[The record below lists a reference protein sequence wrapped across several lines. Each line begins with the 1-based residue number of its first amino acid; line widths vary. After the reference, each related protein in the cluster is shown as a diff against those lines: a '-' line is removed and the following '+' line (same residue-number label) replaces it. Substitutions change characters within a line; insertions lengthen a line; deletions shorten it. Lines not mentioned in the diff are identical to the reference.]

1 MVRLSLKSRKQQ
13 NQMEHNHYHAFSLQ
27 PSSLKSYNLSSS
39 PLKLRWH
46 RLGLDS
52 YPLPRSDTQSCYQ
65 PISEPQETRKCDE
78 SYDSF
83 GKSFS
88 PSPLL
93 TFLHNIVVPEPG
105 LDLLILV
112 AVIIVT
118 RFPSPSS
125 PIHLFPQSNNTPTL
139 SFTDSTVDNS
149 SRFWNVQHISLF
161 FPNSRL
167 VLLRL
172 CDSHL
177 PDNVITVLFGI
188 KIVKHLESII
198 STRSWTSDSYQLN
211 ILRSEIHDCFRN
223 IPISGSSAR
232 SRTSP
237 TSVPDSISSTST
249 TDFNFTNLPL
259 TNQLVESL
267 LNTFTIFFCIVFK
280 CSLKFQILA
289 TGINFSNNVCL

>member
-139 SFTDSTVDNS
+139 SFTDSTIDNS

-188 KIVKHLESII
+188 EIVKHLESII
-198 STRSWTSDSYQLN
+198 PTRSWTSDSYHL
-211 ILRSEIHDCFRN
+211 
-223 IPISGSSAR
+223 A
-232 SRTSP
+232 SP
-237 TSVPDSISSTST
+237 HTIFLSVLVTTPDITGLCTMYFDLSK
-249 TDFNFTNLPL
+249 FTFF
-259 TNQLVESL
+259 NQLIHTF
-267 LNTFTIFFCIVFK
+267 LNLTKVFVGVTIKLALKMKVFSTRIDLCSDIGWRSNTIPFIVIFD
-280 CSLKFQILA
+280 LI
-289 TGINFSNNVCL
+289 